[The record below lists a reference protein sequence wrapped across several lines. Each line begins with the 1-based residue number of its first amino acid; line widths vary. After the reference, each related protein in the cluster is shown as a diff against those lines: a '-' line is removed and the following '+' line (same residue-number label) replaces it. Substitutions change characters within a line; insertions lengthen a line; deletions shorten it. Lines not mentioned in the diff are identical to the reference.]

1 MLTNHPG
8 KFNKLRTPLPWLIA
22 HKLRGLMD
30 LTWSPGWSP
39 GAMLIGQVPYIVIY
53 QVRPDE
59 VQILRVLTGGQ
70 DVDSRLEEGFPQDEN

>member
-1 MLTNHPG
+1 
-8 KFNKLRTPLPWLIA
+8 
-22 HKLRGLMD
+22 
-30 LTWSPGWSP
+30 
-39 GAMLIGQVPYIVIY
+39 MLIGQVPYIVIY